1 MAIDRGLTISES
13 VARADDPGAHLRLA
27 LDVLATT
34 SRIGGPSA
42 ASIDRTAALLRQR
55 AADLDERSSQAA
67 QARLSTHVMTA
78 VPLLMLAGLVTT
90 DDDVRAA
97 VTSTVGIVCVTTG
110 LLMNVAGWWWMR
122 RIVGTPS

>member
-1 MAIDRGLTISES
+1 MAIERGLSISES
-13 VARADDPGAHLRLA
+13 IARVDEPGDHLRLA

-55 AADLDERSSQAA
+55 AADLDDRSLHAA

-78 VPLLMLAGLVTT
+78 VPVLMLAVLVAT
-90 DDDVRAA
+90 DGDVRA
-97 VTSTVGIVCVTTG
+97 VVVSPVGIACVTTG
-110 LLMNVAGWWWMR
+110 LVMNVAGWWWMR
-122 RIVGTPS
+122 RIVGIPW